1 MKTTLL
7 FSKIYQILQYDRL
20 KDKEQLTFWKKV
32 LIQNRIRIK
41 SSGSKTTF
49 EFGPNLL
56 EVQTY
61 LENLI
66 NSLKF
71 IYSLTFQKSD
81 FRLAWF
87 CGKS

>member
-41 SSGSKTTF
+41 SYGSKTTF

-61 LENLI
+61 LE
-66 NSLKF
+66 
-71 IYSLTFQKSD
+71 KSD
-81 FRLAWF
+81 KFSKIHICPDLP
-87 CGKS
+87 KK